1 MCIFLTQQQQVAIFR
16 NDVFLVVHL
25 QKGVFICQEYLLSG
39 LLGKP
44 FNLIADIPDLALHDF
59 LIDIPK
65 EPAGDIPPRGDGV
78 QQVVHSLLNDA
89 LIVDFHPSPRRK
101 SQFMSQRGQQAL
113 KESIN
118 GFHMEIVIVMQYG
131 MQCRLSPFAYLPV
144 VDTRTFPC
152 NSLEEI
158 ACRIAGLVAHIPQFL
173 QDALLHFGRGLV
185 GKGHGEDITM
195 IILRVADDHRNIFCS
210 QGKSLS

>member
-1 MCIFLTQQQQVAIFR
+1 M
-16 NDVFLVVHL
+16 
-25 QKGVFICQEYLLSG
+25 
-39 LLGKP
+39 
-44 FNLIADIPDLALHDF
+44 
-59 LIDIPK
+59 
-65 EPAGDIPPRGDGV
+65 
-78 QQVVHSLLNDA
+78 QQVVHSLLDDA

-101 SQFMSQRGQQAL
+101 SQFVSQRGQQAL

-144 VDTRTFPC
+144 VNTRTFPC

-195 IILRVADDHRNIFCS
+195 IILRVADDHRNVFCS